1 MKGMKN
7 VLRLITGAVVVLAVT
22 VCVGVYKKNR
32 TSGEVHI
39 RVEEQT
45 ETGGEIQISLLP
57 IVKEEEADENAQD
70 TVEIVISPQISPT
83 PIPVTIA
90 PTDVPVEE
98 EAKDEQPVVKKE
110 PEATPYALAA
120 ENQSGRQEGW
130 GKIKSTITTALT
142 MKSLPQQDAG
152 SVKREVGQ
160 KKVSVLIYSQT
171 PLKLYGLYEGERGEI
186 YRHVGVTYSGIEY
199 FGYILAD
206 RIEGCTDAEIESFV
220 SAVTVTPIPIIRPMI
235 TVAPIPTERPKP
247 VITVAPGLTAIP
259 SATITPKP
267 TATPV
272 PVYEMVDKGYFDYN
286 VIPDKFNTGCYDTSV
301 LEKIS
306 SACTVDGVEY
316 KIGDNGNTVVIDL
329 YYGKNNAE
337 MAEEVV
343 IRNKDFSDKK
353 LAIRNASKTER
364 KHVIY
369 FENCEFGH
377 VALDYSQDMVDF
389 YFYNC
394 GIKHFTGSNSV
405 FDKCFFGGSGYDG
418 ANPFQNVTIK
428 NCYFAGYPQYN
439 EQGKHSDAMQVF
451 GKADID
457 AENIL
462 FQNCRIEIPI
472 LDRNSSRTINA
483 CFMVQLEYSN
493 ARNFLFEDCIIN
505 GGGYSI
511 YAHAVKGDWTMNNIV
526 FRNISIGSGHLFGD
540 LYPDIDENIVF
551 ENLYDTGKL
560 YVASVWK
567 DSLGRIHL
575 SVSNDT
581 AEDRT
586 LLVVTENGTQ
596 TFMIPSKATSVAA
609 GAKEYYDLAI
619 DMEIVP
625 ADAESS
631 WVVCYDGEE
640 TEENQ
645 IRYVNWSGENVFR
658 EIQ

>member
-1 MKGMKN
+1 MRRKGIIGGC
-7 VLRLITGAVVVLAVT
+7 LAVMVVLVFILLGVAFDGAREEDPAKKDAATVALTHAVEVGPT
-22 VCVGVYKKNR
+22 V
-32 TSGEVHI
+32 TAEP
-39 RVEEQT
+39 T
-45 ETGGEIQISLLP
+45 EI
-57 IVKEEEADENAQD
+57 
-70 TVEIVISPQISPT
+70 
-83 PIPVTIA
+83 
-90 PTDVPVEE
+90 
-98 EAKDEQPVVKKE
+98 
-110 PEATPYALAA
+110 PEATKVLQP
-120 ENQSGRQEGW
+120 E
-130 GKIKSTITTALT
+130 STPMPTAT
-142 MKSLPQQDAG
+142 
-152 SVKREVGQ
+152 
-160 KKVSVLIYSQT
+160 
-171 PLKLYGLYEGERGEI
+171 
-186 YRHVGVTYSGIEY
+186 
-199 FGYILAD
+199 
-206 RIEGCTDAEIESFV
+206 AEIIPTTMPTNVPEL
-220 SAVTVTPIPIIRPMI
+220 TVTP
-235 TVAPIPTERPKP
+235 VPKGEL
-247 VITVAPGLTAIP
+247 VEPG
-259 SATITPKP
+259 
-267 TATPV
+267 
-272 PVYEMVDKGYFDYN
+272 DYDIN
-286 VIPDKFNTGCYDTSV
+286 IIPDKFNTGCYDTSV
-301 LEKIS
+301 LEKIN
-306 SACTVDGVEY
+306 SACVVEGVEY
-316 KIGDNGNTVVIDL
+316 RMGDNGNTVVIDL
-329 YYGKNNAE
+329 YYGRNNAE

-353 LAIRNASKTER
+353 LAIRNAFKTER

-369 FENCEFGH
+369 FENCVFGH
-377 VALDYSQDMVDF
+377 VAVDYSQYMADF
-389 YFYNC
+389 YFENC
-394 GIKHFTGSNSV
+394 GIEHFTGSDSV

-418 ANPFQNVTIK
+418 MNPFQNVTVK

-439 EQGKHSDAMQVF
+439 EQGKHSDAMQIF

-526 FRNISIGSGHLFGD
+526 FRNISIGGGRLFGN

-551 ENLYDTGKL
+551 DNLYDTEKL